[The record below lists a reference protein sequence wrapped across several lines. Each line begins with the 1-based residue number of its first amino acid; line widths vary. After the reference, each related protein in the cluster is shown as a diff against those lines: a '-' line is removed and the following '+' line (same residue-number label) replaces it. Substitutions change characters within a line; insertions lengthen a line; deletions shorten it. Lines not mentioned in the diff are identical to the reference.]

1 MDWKTLGQNIKFYRI
16 ENKLRQEDL
25 AEKIGLS
32 INYVGMLERGEKTPA
47 LDTFVEI
54 ANALNVSSD
63 VLLSG
68 VLNKGFEIQSTILQE
83 KVNTLSNE
91 SKLKIYEVVDLL
103 IKHSSW

>member
-103 IKHSSW
+103 IKHSS

>member
-1 MDWKTLGQNIKFYRI
+1 MDWKTLGQNIKFYRT
-16 ENKLRQEDL
+16 ENQLRQEDL
-25 AEKIGLS
+25 AEKLGLS
-32 INYVGMLERGEKTPA
+32 INYIGMLERGEKTPA
-47 LDTFVEI
+47 LDTFVAI
-54 ANALNVSSD
+54 ANVLNVSSD

-91 SKLKIYEVVDLL
+91 NKLKIYEVVDLL